1 MPVPKG
7 KNVKKINRIIR
18 GAILYLSNIDNIQ
31 ERKVETENKKTKA

>member
-7 KNVKKINRIIR
+7 KNVKKISRAIR